1 VTFRTT
7 VSHITPLI
15 PFALPSCSLISP
27 STSATRALE
36 RPSHRVVRK
45 TRSRSEIRFLGNHRR

>member
-1 VTFRTT
+1 MTFRTI

-15 PFALPSCSLISP
+15 PLALPSCSLVSP

-36 RPSHRVVRK
+36 RTSHRVVRK
-45 TRSRSEIRFLGNHRR
+45 TRSRSEIRFRGNHKR